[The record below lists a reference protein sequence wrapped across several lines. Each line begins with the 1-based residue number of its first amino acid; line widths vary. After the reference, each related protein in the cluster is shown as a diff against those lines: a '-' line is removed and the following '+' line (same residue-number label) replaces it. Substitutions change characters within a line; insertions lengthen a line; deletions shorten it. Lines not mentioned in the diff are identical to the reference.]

1 MEGVL
6 MDEKDKLPII
16 IKHWIEHNESHIEE
30 YRQWAEKAGEMG
42 MDGIKTW
49 ITEAI
54 KAMEQSDSILKEA
67 LKDLEAR

>member
-1 MEGVL
+1 ME
-6 MDEKDKLPII
+6 DKEKLPIV

-42 MDGIKTW
+42 LDGIKAW

-67 LKDLEAR
+67 LKDLEYR

>member
-1 MEGVL
+1 
-6 MDEKDKLPII
+6 MDDKEKLPII

-30 YRQWAEKAGEMG
+30 SRQWAGKAGEMG
-42 MDGIKTW
+42 LDGIKAW

-67 LKDLEAR
+67 LKDLEYR